1 VRQWFS
7 AALELSGLAAVSVA
21 AFLVALPLGLFVAG
35 CAAFAVGFALE
46 RD

>member
-1 VRQWFS
+1 VRQWFPT
-7 AALELSGLAAVSVA
+7 ALELCGLVAVTAA
-21 AFLVALPLGLFVAG
+21 AFLIAFPLGLFVAG